1 MVCFEFLS
9 NPIDLSDNEINVL
22 CIENPKLFRTICNS
36 FINDKTEED
45 NIVFSE
51 NFTPYKTKGNVCVIS
66 DFFNLSYSNS
76 VMKKLYEQIEKY
88 CTNDLQ
94 SETIQLKAHIVNY
107 LESIIKS
114 YDFDFEFEYDI
125 NLIDLFKMVGF
136 KPNTET
142 TDTLNMLLDYILI
155 LHKYAPPKCFILIN
169 LHLFFTEE
177 ELESFYKDIINNH
190 IKLMAIENK
199 MFFHKNMYENVIVYD
214 DDFCEILE
222 N

>member
-1 MVCFEFLS
+1 
-9 NPIDLSDNEINVL
+9 
-22 CIENPKLFRTICNS
+22 
-36 FINDKTEED
+36 
-45 NIVFSE
+45 
-51 NFTPYKTKGNVCVIS
+51 
-66 DFFNLSYSNS
+66 
-76 VMKKLYEQIEKY
+76 
-88 CTNDLQ
+88 
-94 SETIQLKAHIVNY
+94 
-107 LESIIKS
+107 
-114 YDFDFEFEYDI
+114 
-125 NLIDLFKMVGF
+125 
-136 KPNTET
+136 
-142 TDTLNMLLDYILI
+142 MLLDYILI